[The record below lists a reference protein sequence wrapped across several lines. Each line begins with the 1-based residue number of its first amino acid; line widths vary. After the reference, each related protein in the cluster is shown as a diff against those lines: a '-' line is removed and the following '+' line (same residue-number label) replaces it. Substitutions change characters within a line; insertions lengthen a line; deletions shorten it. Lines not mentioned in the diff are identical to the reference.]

1 MAQDLVSAFRSVKGV
16 NTKTL
21 QELAEV
27 YQERQKAMIEVSQVL
42 GIDVSFSDEELL
54 DMIGEAYSDKVV
66 KDLMDKLGKV
76 LRVG

>member
-54 DMIGEAYSDKVV
+54 DMIGEAYNDKVV

>member
-76 LRVG
+76 FGVG

>member
-54 DMIGEAYSDKVV
+54 DMIGEAYNDKVV

-76 LRVG
+76 FGVG

>member
-1 MAQDLVSAFRSVKGV
+1 MAQDLVSAFKSVRGV

-54 DMIGEAYSDKVV
+54 DMIGEAYTDKVA
-66 KDLMDKLGKV
+66 KDVMDKLGKV
-76 LRVG
+76 LKLG